1 MQYANETVTKVTVFF
16 VAFFL
21 INEISNHSYCSLR
34 TILLIHI
41 AHHYTK
47 GLCKELE
54 SDSLWLCYFLSSVS
68 DHIYG
73 LTGDEILNDKSI
85 VAYFGDFNVNL
96 VNTYCFS

>member
-1 MQYANETVTKVTVFF
+1 MQYANETVTKVTVSF

-54 SDSLWLCYFLSSVS
+54 SDSQCTKLRG
-68 DHIYG
+68 HQ
-73 LTGDEILNDKSI
+73 ILQSLLDAQSHHKTEAI
-85 VAYFGDFNVNL
+85 
-96 VNTYCFS
+96 

>member
-1 MQYANETVTKVTVFF
+1 MQYANETVTKVTVSF

-34 TILLIHI
+34 TFLLIHI

-68 DHIYG
+68 DHIYRF
-73 LTGDEILNDKSI
+73 TGNKILDHQGI
-85 VAYFGDFNVNL
+85 IAHF
-96 VNTYCFS
+96 